1 MAGFINIPDILAN
14 DWNLCPLP
22 RTWYEKEVDTDETQT
37 IRFARRRDHTGVLI
51 RIDKAE
57 FFEANP

>member
-1 MAGFINIPDILAN
+1 MAGFINIPDIIAN
-14 DWNLCPLP
+14 DYNFVPLP

-37 IRFARRRDHTGVLI
+37 IRFARRKDHTGILI
-51 RIDKAE
+51 QINKAE